1 MLILLTANTPV
12 TSAMP
17 EPIIIESMIGSS
29 IGDEDS
35 FPQFGPRHRC
45 FRISI
50 SEHFSGF
57 IPSVLHSSSCSGVA
71 REVELGLY
79 NWAEVIVEAVTM
91 PITRIRIDHATD
103 NVTN

>member
-1 MLILLTANTPV
+1 MLIFLTANTPA

-17 EPIIIESMIGSS
+17 EPIIIESVIGSS
-29 IGDEDS
+29 IGGEDS
-35 FPQFGPRHRC
+35 FPQFGPRQR

-79 NWAEVIVEAVTM
+79 NWAEAIVEAVTM